1 MRKKLFSSLYFQVL
15 LAITLGVFLGHVYP
29 ELGADMKPLGDGFVK
44 LIKMIIAPVIFCT
57 VVTGIAGM
65 ESMKA
70 VGKTGAIALLYF
82 EVVSTI
88 ALIIGLCVVNLLQ
101 PGAGMNVDPAALD
114 ASAISAYAEQ
124 AKSQGIIAFL
134 LDIIPGSVIGAFASG
149 NILQVLLF
157 AVLFGFSLHHIG
169 EKGQVIFG
177 VIDSFSK
184 VIFGIINM
192 IMRVA
197 PVGAFGAMA
206 FTIGKYGVGSLV
218 QLGQLI
224 ACFYLTCLFFIF
236 IVLGSIAKASGF
248 SILRFISYIR
258 EELLIVLGTSSSESV
273 LPRMLDKMERLG
285 CQKSVVG
292 LVIPTG
298 YSFNLDGT
306 SIYLTMA
313 AIFIAQATNTPL
325 DLFQQITLLVVLLI
339 SSKGAAGVTGSGFI
353 VLAATISA
361 VGHLPLAGLALILG
375 IDRFMSEARAL
386 TNLIGNGVAT
396 VVVAKYC
403 KQLDEKRMDA
413 VLGGKVGQLEADRA

>member
-70 VGKTGAIALLYF
+70 VGKTGAIALVYF

-192 IMRVA
+192 IMRLA

-273 LPRMLDKMERLG
+273 LPRMLDKMEKLG

-403 KQLDEKRMDA
+403 KQLDEKKMDA
-413 VLGGKVGQLEADRA
+413 VLGSKVGQLEADRA

>member
-192 IMRVA
+192 IMKLA

-273 LPRMLDKMERLG
+273 LPRMLDKMEKMG

-403 KQLDEKRMDA
+403 KQLDEKKMDA
-413 VLGGKVGQLEADRA
+413 MLGGKVGQLEADRA

>member
-101 PGAGMNVDPAALD
+101 PGDGMNVDPAALD

-192 IMRVA
+192 IMRLA

-273 LPRMLDKMERLG
+273 LPRMLDKMEKLG

-403 KQLDEKRMDA
+403 KQLDEKKMDA
-413 VLGGKVGQLEADRA
+413 VLGSKVGQLEADRA